1 VVSIIDPVG
10 ANKNALEYAPGIFQ
24 SRCGNQDFHG
34 KSIGK
39 LVIDPRKM
47 VLYWDL

>member
-1 VVSIIDPVG
+1 MPWNMHLGFFKVAAG
-10 ANKNALEYAPGIFQ
+10 EPGE
-24 SRCGNQDFHG
+24 NHG